1 MLGEAKFP
9 ELRVEEE
16 LQAESGLGLAG
27 VSRVILKTVGE
38 HQRHVCDEL
47 ACRLI
52 FTIVD
57 FLSDCVQGD
66 RFLDD
71 VIVVGDLCF
80 GHQFHKWPAV
90 LVPDQFNNQL
100 FAG

>member
-16 LQAESGLGLAG
+16 LQAESRLGLAG

-47 ACRLI
+47 A
-52 FTIVD
+52 
-57 FLSDCVQGD
+57 
-66 RFLDD
+66 
-71 VIVVGDLCF
+71 
-80 GHQFHKWPAV
+80 
-90 LVPDQFNNQL
+90 
-100 FAG
+100 